1 MTRILVVSRG
11 VHEVPDIGG
20 ADNLSYLYAK
30 SASKIYD
37 QVTFVGRGK
46 ADPEAKLEFIPVKS
60 NIAYQSK
67 YQTIYFI
74 KGAMLSLIVTLK
86 AIKYLLK
93 KRVTLIHSNSS
104 ITTTIIK
111 TIFPNIPV
119 VYTIHDPLY
128 CPQPNIKGLHKIERY
143 IINHLLELRAAK
155 LADRLIAVS
164 DEIKSQLIEN
174 HLPVEKISTIYS
186 TSTIQE
192 VQINN
197 VAQQSEIRAS
207 KYLLSVGI
215 QNGRKRFDKIIGAMA
230 FLPAEY
236 KLVLVGNGPA
246 RSELQSAVN
255 ILGLVDRVTFIDYA
269 HKSDLFS
276 LYKNASLYLMVSER
290 EGFPISIVE
299 SLFSGTKAMLFTNVE
314 RSAFSSIPESRFLF
328 IHQGAD
334 TEFIAKKVL
343 EFLDNESKKLDS
355 PLDVI
360 SWARSVFPSLEG
372 TGKSL
377 QSIYEECAQAAPS
390 YL

>member
-11 VHEVPDIGG
+11 VHEVPEAGG

-37 QVTFVGRGK
+37 HVTFVGRGK
-46 ADPEAKLEFIPVKS
+46 PDPEAKLEFIPVKS
-60 NIAYQSK
+60 NMAYQSK

-74 KGAMLSLIVTLK
+74 KGAMLSLIVTIK
-86 AIKYLLK
+86 AIKYLFK
-93 KRVTLIHSNSS
+93 KRVTLVHSNSS

-128 CPQPNIKGLHKIERY
+128 SPQPNINGLQNIERF

-164 DEIKSQLIEN
+164 DQIKKQLIEN
-174 HLPVEKISTIYS
+174 NFPVEKISTIYS

-192 VQINN
+192 VQIDN
-197 VAQQSEIRAS
+197 VAQESGILAP
-207 KYLLSVGI
+207 KYLLGVGI
-215 QNGRKRFDKIIGAMA
+215 QNGRKRFDKMIDAMS
-230 FLPAEY
+230 FLPADY

-246 RSELQSAVN
+246 RSELQSQVN
-255 ILGLVDRVTFIDYA
+255 ILGLSDRVTFIDYA
-269 HKSDLFS
+269 RKSDLYS
-276 LYKNASLYLMVSER
+276 LYKNASLYFMVSER

-299 SLFSGTKAMLFTNVE
+299 SLFSGTKAMLFTNSE
-314 RSAFSSIPESRFLF
+314 RSAFSSIPDSQFLF
-328 IHQGAD
+328 IYQGID
-334 TEFIAKKVL
+334 TKFIAQKLL

-355 PLDVI
+355 YLDVI

-372 TGKSL
+372 TGKAL
-377 QSIYEECAQAAPS
+377 QLIYDECVQAAPS

>member
-11 VHEVPDIGG
+11 VHEVPEAGG

-37 QVTFVGRGK
+37 YVTFVGRGK
-46 ADPEAKLEFIPVKS
+46 PDPEAKLEFIPVKS

-74 KGAMLSLIVTLK
+74 KGAMLSLIVTIK
-86 AIKYLLK
+86 AIKYLMK

-128 CPQPNIKGLHKIERY
+128 TSQPNIKGLQNIERFV
-143 IINHLLELRAAK
+143 INHLLELRAAK

-164 DEIKSQLIEN
+164 DQIKKQLIEN
-174 HLPVEKISTIYS
+174 NFPVEKISTIYS

-192 VQINN
+192 VQIDN
-197 VAQQSEIRAS
+197 VTQQSGIRAS
-207 KYLLSVGI
+207 KYLLGVGI
-215 QNGRKRFDKIIGAMA
+215 QNGRKRFDKMIGAMS
-230 FLPAEY
+230 FLPADY

-246 RSELQSAVN
+246 RSELQSEVN
-255 ILGLVDRVTFIDYA
+255 ILGLADRVTFIDYA
-269 HKSDLFS
+269 QKLDLYS
-276 LYKNASLYLMVSER
+276 LYKNAFLYFMVSER

-299 SLFSGTKAMLFTNVE
+299 SLFSGTKAMLFTNSE
-314 RSAFSSIPESRFLF
+314 RSAFSSIPDSPFLF
-328 IHQGAD
+328 IYQGVD
-334 TEFIAKKVL
+334 TEFIGNKLL
-343 EFLDNESKKLDS
+343 EFLDNESKQPDS
-355 PLDVI
+355 HLDVI
-360 SWARSVFPSLEG
+360 LWARSVFPSIEG
-372 TGKSL
+372 TGKAL
-377 QSIYEECAQAAPS
+377 QSIYDKCAQEALS